1 MEKKEDE
8 PVETISAENAAETKS
23 VPEAAPAQE
32 NAREPLEKG
41 EEEAEGELSEET
53 ESLETNPEPAAAS
66 EQPAAGQEPEE
77 LEEEKT
83 GKTPLDPLRIVE
95 AALFLANK
103 PLALAELAL
112 IAKTT
117 VKQAQKIVE
126 QLAAEFRERNSSIE
140 VLVENNQI
148 SLQVKPA
155 YLAPVAGLSKE
166 TGLSRK
172 ATRIL
177 ALVAKK
183 EGMLQSELKNFFRGE
198 IYAYVTELKTAGYLT
213 AEKKGNTRLL
223 KPTKKFN
230 ESFQLSA

>member
-1 MEKKEDE
+1 MEQKPDE
-8 PVETISAENAAETKS
+8 PVETMKTAAAAET
-23 VPEAAPAQE
+23 AQ
-32 NAREPLEKG
+32 EPLEQG

-53 ESLETNPEPAAAS
+53 ESLETNPEPATAN

-77 LEEEKT
+77 VEEET

-103 PLALAELAL
+103 PLAIAELAL

-117 VKQAQKIVE
+117 VKQAQKLVE
-126 QLAAEFRERNSSIE
+126 QLAAEFGERNSSIE